1 MYIVN
6 SYCISLVLSFA
17 RLLKHK
23 CEGVE
28 KGLVTCLTWITRLQD
43 GLVAVSIVTVFQM
56 LLWLGL
62 AIGYVVVMCSMKPK
76 KQNKEK
82 RSRKYRQEEWQEDV
96 KTMESCLKANKEK
109 RKERREHARIVERSR
124 QCEAE
129 KRAQKKDSRVAMENQ
144 HFLNAHKRLAES
156 QL

>member
-1 MYIVN
+1 MSGSIHCN
-6 SYCISLVLSFA
+6 
-17 RLLKHK
+17 

-28 KGLVTCLTWITRLQD
+28 QGLVTSLAWITRLQD
-43 GLVAVSIVTVFQM
+43 GLVAIGTVTVLQM
-56 LLWLGL
+56 VIWLGL
-62 AIGYVVVMCSMKPK
+62 AIWYVVAMCSMSPK
-76 KQNKEK
+76 KVNKEK
-82 RSRKYRQEEWQEDV
+82 RSRKYKQEEWQEDV